1 MLKPTGNVISNRF
14 TSTQFSWLLSSK
26 NELVLPLDRTLLGVN
41 MSSIVTIGYYVGKIS
56 IPSTTLAALPIRSSA
71 GKKM

>member
-1 MLKPTGNVISNRF
+1 MLKPTANVISNRF

-26 NELVLPLDRTLLGVN
+26 NELVLPLDRTLHGVN

-56 IPSTTLAALPIRSSA
+56 IPFTTLAALPI
-71 GKKM
+71 